1 MTESNVQS
9 NGLPLNIVPGLV
21 PGARNFSAGAQA
33 AAASKMQLATINSL
47 KGAAT
52 GGYKKHSKFLSGGL
66 ALQALPNSF
75 PSNSPVNSGLQSLN
89 SQTFTLANQNTANAQ
104 GDKGG
109 EAVVIKTG
117 GGRRKRTLKKGGK
130 GWSAKYKK
138 SINCRRPKGF
148 SQRQYCK
155 YGRKKQSVKRSR
167 RAQ

>member
-1 MTESNVQS
+1 MTESNTHP

-21 PGARNFSAGAQA
+21 PGSTSSSAQAQA
-33 AAASKMQLATINSL
+33 AAASRNGIAQMNALKAALA
-47 KGAAT
+47 
-52 GGYKKHSKFLSGGL
+52 GGYKKHSKLLSGGL

-89 SQTFTLANQNTANAQ
+89 AQTFKLANQSTANSE

-109 EAVVIKTG
+109 EPVVIKTG
-117 GGRRKRTLKKGGK
+117 GRRRTPKKGGK

-148 SQRQYCK
+148 SQRQHCK

-167 RAQ
+167 RT

>member
-1 MTESNVQS
+1 MIAGNTQA
-9 NGLPLNIVPGLV
+9 NGLPLNVVPGLV
-21 PGARNFSAGAQA
+21 PGATNSSAQAQA
-33 AAASKMQLATINSL
+33 AAAVNNGMAKMNAL
-47 KGAAT
+47 KAVT
-52 GGYKKHSKFLSGGL
+52 GGYKKHSKLLSGGL

-75 PSNSPVNSGLQSLN
+75 PSSSPVNSGLQSLN
-89 SQTFTLANQNTANAQ
+89 AQTFSLANQSSASAE

-109 EAVVIKTG
+109 PAVVIKT

-148 SQRQYCK
+148 SQRQHCK

-167 RAQ
+167 RT

>member
-33 AAASKMQLATINSL
+33 AAASKMQLAHINSL
-47 KGAAT
+47 KSVT
-52 GGYKKHSKFLSGGL
+52 GGYKKHSKLLSGGL
-66 ALQALPNSF
+66 AVPALPTSF
-75 PSNSPVNSGLQSLN
+75 SSNSPVAGGLQSLN
-89 SQTFTLANQNTANAQ
+89 AQTFSLANQGTASAV

-117 GGRRKRTLKKGGK
+117 GRRK
-130 GWSAKYKK
+130 WSAKYKK
-138 SINCRRPKGF
+138 SINCSKPKGF

-155 YGRKKQSVKRSR
+155 YGRNGKKGGTKRHRRPIKRSR
-167 RAQ
+167 RA